1 MLLLSSEDED
11 EDEDEEEEEEYSL
24 EPNIT
29 KMETKEALKKHTDKL
44 CCMVYICLYMDTQ

>member
-1 MLLLSSEDED
+1 MLLLSSGDEDEVEDED
-11 EDEDEEEEEEYSL
+11 EDSL

-29 KMETKEALKKHTDKL
+29 KIETKEALKKHTDTL

>member
-1 MLLLSSEDED
+1 MLLLSSG
-11 EDEDEEEEEEYSL
+11 DEDEEEEEEEDSL

-44 CCMVYICLYMDTQ
+44 CCMGYICLYMDTQ